1 LLTLSAH
8 TVERSPF
15 APVILI
21 ACNAR
26 AQPWAW
32 RDGHR
37 AHQKVCMPCRA
48 VLQAARS
55 AHAER
60 SLLFNACNLRAPH
73 ILLRC
78 VSCSLAACAQSS
90 VQTQHRVCPCMRG
103 TSFKERRKARARVV
117 RQVCDRLHP
126 AIASSRASSTPRC
139 GSRRAHDQAMTKRL
153 LCTPRRGPSCSAQR
167 SAGCSTVPWRARC
180 PSEWRSFAALNAAGL
195 VVVR

>member
-1 LLTLSAH
+1 MVATGTLAH
-8 TVERSPF
+8 SQRSRCRTL
-15 APVILI
+15 AVRARVILI

-37 AHQKVCMPCRA
+37 ANQKVCMPCRA

-90 VQTQHRVCPCMRG
+90 VQTQHRVCPCTSG

-117 RQVCDRLHP
+117 RQVGDR
-126 AIASSRASSTPRC
+126 AASRHRELASVEYSKVWV
-139 GSRRAHDQAMTKRL
+139 A
-153 LCTPRRGPSCSAQR
+153 PSA
-167 SAGCSTVPWRARC
+167 
-180 PSEWRSFAALNAAGL
+180 
-195 VVVR
+195 